1 MNGDFNDLLDR
12 DLNHAPSLPKSVL
25 IQGKGCNSTN
35 HSSTNK
41 SPLAA
46 YTNSVDLY

>member
-1 MNGDFNDLLDR
+1 MAGDLNYLLDR
-12 DLNHAPSLPKSVL
+12 ELHKTRIIPMPVL
-25 IQGKGCNSTN
+25 LMQKGCNSTN

-46 YTNSVDLY
+46 YTDSVDF